1 MVNYQVLNGT
11 IEKPIARKPDSIIE
25 RCISANGK
33 HAVTHFEVIKKYNS
47 FTLVKCILET
57 GRTHQIRVHF
67 SSIGHP
73 LLGDSLYYQRSP
85 LINRQALHAYQ
96 LKLIHP
102 ITKEK
107 KETTILLKNKKH
119 NKVRLG
125 NEYFCL
131 N

>member
-57 GRTHQIRVHF
+57 GRTHQIRVHLNY
-67 SSIGHP
+67 INHP
-73 LLGDSLYYQRSP
+73 IVNDPVYGKNKQIDKTFGQM
-85 LINRQALHAYQ
+85 LHAET
-96 LKLIHP
+96 LGFIHP
-102 ITKEK
+102 KTKKYLEFTVTPPQK
-107 KETTILLKNKKH
+107 FTEILNIYKNK
-119 NKVRLG
+119 VD
-125 NEYFCL
+125 
-131 N
+131 